1 MQIIIDEKGYV
12 ASYAIIGQ
20 FVGGIEVSDPVDE
33 DWFAEH
39 FEEFKYNPATGEL
52 IRDVSREAA
61 LANQRFAEELRVRRE
76 KECFSVINRGE
87 MWYSLLTDAQKAE
100 LKEWYK
106 AWLDVTETLEPPDK
120 LDWI

>member
-39 FEEFKYNPATGEL
+39 FEEFKYNPETGEL
-52 IRDVSREAA
+52 IRNVSREAA
-61 LANQRFAEELRVRRE
+61 LANHRTAEELRIRRE

-87 MWYSLLTDAQKAE
+87 MWYSLLTDEQKAE

-106 AWLDVTETLEPPDK
+106 AWLDVTETLEPPDTP
-120 LDWI
+120 DWI

>member
-20 FVGGIEVSDPVDE
+20 FVDGIEVSDPVDE

-52 IRDVSREAA
+52 IRDESREAA
-61 LANQRFAEELRVRRE
+61 LANQRTAEELRVRRE

-87 MWYSLLTDAQKAE
+87 MWYSMLTDEQKSE
-100 LKEWYK
+100 LKVWYK
-106 AWLDVTETLEPPDK
+106 AWLDVTETLEPPEP
-120 LDWI
+120 LAWV

>member
-1 MQIIIDEKGYV
+1 MQIVLNEDGYI
-12 ASYAIIGQ
+12 ACYAIIGNMLNS
-20 FVGGIEVSDPVDE
+20 IEVSDPVDE

-61 LANQRFAEELRVRRE
+61 LANQRTAEELRARRE

-87 MWYSLLTDAQKAE
+87 MWYSMLTDEQKAE

-106 AWLDVTETLEPPDK
+106 AWLDVTETLSPPEP
-120 LDWI
+120 LAWV